1 MVNQSFGSNVLNYPM
16 VNQPM
21 RNTFSLT
28 PNTPYQ
34 IWFLYT
40 MLDSPRL
47 SALNE
52 DKEHLAKTIDKCQK
66 DPSYYQIQIG
76 IDLMAKARYLL
87 QEKNY
92 YIRTDG
98 RRIMAYYSTIS
109 NKDEESIQLLKKIAE
124 MDIEDFPPHIL

>member
-1 MVNQSFGSNVLNYPM
+1 
-16 VNQPM
+16 
-21 RNTFSLT
+21 
-28 PNTPYQ
+28 
-34 IWFLYT
+34 

-124 MDIEDFPPHIL
+124 MDIEDFPPHILQQIRKLSSHQ